1 MAKQPSKPRKKPAK
15 KPPQKPIEIPPG
27 ATRKAFDRPLEP
39 GGGSPGSGGG
49 PRHAA
54 DEEKGP
60 PYAGPSGGAVGGTP
74 AQLRSA
80 EGEVKHGPEPE
91 PKEED
96 SGPLHQPIEAK
107 REAGMMGL
115 IGFEAIEYA
124 EKQGSTLNKHPDSL
138 TGPRTGLTVA
148 EAEAIAEEDDD
159 LIWLDVD
166 KDDYYSGQPTDY
178 EPER

>member
-1 MAKQPSKPRKKPAK
+1 MLVR
-15 KPPQKPIEIPPG
+15 G
-27 ATRKAFDRPLEP
+27 LEP

-54 DEEKGP
+54 DDIGTENETFGRTDMPWSPASPPLEEEDPLEKGP

-107 REAGMMGL
+107 REAGMMRL

-124 EKQGSTLNKHPDSL
+124 EKQGLTLNKHPDSL